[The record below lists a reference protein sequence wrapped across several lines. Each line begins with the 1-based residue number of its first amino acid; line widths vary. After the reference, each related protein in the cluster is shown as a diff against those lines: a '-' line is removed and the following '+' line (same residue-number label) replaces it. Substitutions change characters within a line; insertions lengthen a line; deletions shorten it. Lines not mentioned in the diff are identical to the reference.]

1 MDYISRAEHDE
12 YVKRMEGE
20 HKRFNK
26 RLEDVENTNNQAL
39 KIAVSVEKLATNMEH
54 MAKEQES
61 QGKRLERLEKAPSDK
76 WNKLTQAII
85 TAVASGLVGYFIGAI
100 FK

>member
-1 MDYISRAEHDE
+1 
-12 YVKRMEGE
+12 MEGE

-39 KIAVSVEKLATNMEH
+39 KIAVSVEKLAVNMEH
-54 MAKEQES
+54 MAEEQKS
-61 QGKRLERLEKAPSDK
+61 QGARLARLESAPSDK
-76 WNKLTQAII
+76 WNKLTQALI